1 MTIST
6 SVDTSSLAVARVA
19 AEHAESVD
27 RDAALPAATLAA
39 LRQAELMSLLVPQSL
54 GGPNGSLS
62 QVAAV
67 CHTLGQS
74 CGSSAMIHAM
84 HHIQVACIVAHGMQS
99 DWHRALL
106 QRLCREQLLFGS
118 VTSEAGTGG
127 DIHSSVCCVEV
138 GDEKVSLEKNATTIS
153 YGMGADALL
162 ITARRGHDA
171 AASDQV
177 MLVALRDDY
186 ALERTSSWD
195 ALGMR
200 GTCSEGFRVR
210 AEAKPDQVLPAPFAD
225 IASETMLPVS
235 HLLWCS
241 VWLGIATDAMTRAR
255 AYLRQQARSGRG
267 ALSPGG
273 HRLAKGVG
281 LLQAMQARLS
291 AALSGYDAS
300 FATGS
305 RPLPLSF
312 TADMNNLKTSISEQC
327 VEVAHHALLI
337 CGISGYKNGTPFS
350 VGRHLRDLLSAPI
363 MISNDRMLESTGNLL
378 LMHRP
383 PLGLH

>member
-1 MTIST
+1 M
-6 SVDTSSLAVARVA
+6 
-19 AEHAESVD
+19 
-27 RDAALPAATLAA
+27 
-39 LRQAELMSLLVPQSL
+39 
-54 GGPNGSLS
+54 
-62 QVAAV
+62 
-67 CHTLGQS
+67 
-74 CGSSAMIHAM
+74 
-84 HHIQVACIVAHGMQS
+84 VAHGMQS

-118 VTSEAGTGG
+118 GTSEAGTGG
-127 DIHSSVCCVEV
+127 DIHSSVCCMEAT
-138 GDEKVSLEKNATTIS
+138 GGKVSLEKNATTIS
-153 YGMGADALL
+153 YGADADALL
-162 ITARRGHDA
+162 ITARRGPDA

-177 MLVALRDDY
+177 MLVALRADCV
-186 ALERTSSWD
+186 LERTASWD

-200 GTCSEGFRVR
+200 GTCSDGFRVH
-210 AEAKPDQVLPAPFAD
+210 AMAAPEQVLPVPFTD
-225 IASETMLPVS
+225 IASQKMLPVS

-273 HRLAKGVG
+273 HRLARGVG
-281 LLQAMQARLS
+281 LLQTMQARLS
-291 AALSGYDAS
+291 GALNDYDWS
-300 FATGS
+300 FAAGP
-305 RPLPLSF
+305 RPLPLGF